1 MNPNPMEGDA
11 NKWEDEN
18 SDGGPSL
25 SVDTEKWPHNI
36 IFLQN
41 TPNIWLIVLFFKRK
55 NTCLLLERGFI
66 RMYCKIIFFFSN
78 LPITYNFIK
87 LITQKQIIIETKI
100 ESPLNTHVC
109 LYIYIY
115 IYIYNVYIY
124 VDNYVIQTCTLL
136 SCPVHVK

>member
-1 MNPNPMEGDA
+1 
-11 NKWEDEN
+11 
-18 SDGGPSL
+18 
-25 SVDTEKWPHNI
+25 
-36 IFLQN
+36 
-41 TPNIWLIVLFFKRK
+41 
-55 NTCLLLERGFI
+55 
-66 RMYCKIIFFFSN
+66 MYCKIIFFFSN

-115 IYIYNVYIY
+115 IYNVYIY